1 MAILITLL
9 IQLCIALEMK
19 THLSNH
25 LNVFTNAVINLLKL
39 GALTDARIMMTFIM
53 QVVDRLKSL
62 LKDLEP
68 NLKSC
73 IQILDIMMMIKKSSY
88 TLQPKMEISLQ
99 NQTSAVL
106 AKNAVIRERPST
118 HTYSHGLIAALRKV
132 TTHIPKRSL
141 TTCIPTW
148 INQAMDM
155 VPLKLNKVAARKT
168 IIIGVEILTSANQII
183 LKTTLMTFSAVTM
196 DTTIATSSKNVFQT
210 MNNVALLST
219 VIISTWTDVVKI

>member
-68 NLKSC
+68 NLQSC
-73 IQILDIMMMIKKSSY
+73 IQILDIMMTIK
-88 TLQPKMEISLQ
+88 
-99 NQTSAVL
+99 
-106 AKNAVIRERPST
+106 
-118 HTYSHGLIAALRKV
+118 
-132 TTHIPKRSL
+132 
-141 TTCIPTW
+141 
-148 INQAMDM
+148 
-155 VPLKLNKVAARKT
+155 
-168 IIIGVEILTSANQII
+168 
-183 LKTTLMTFSAVTM
+183 
-196 DTTIATSSKNVFQT
+196 
-210 MNNVALLST
+210 
-219 VIISTWTDVVKI
+219 